1 MNRQLQ
7 KQVALSLISFNE
19 PLEEDYM
26 QTVLITGSRGFIGKN
41 LLAHLAEMNEVR
53 VLAAHWDDSEEE
65 WQSLVAQA
73 DKIVHLA
80 GVNRPEAPE
89 DFELGNFVSTQ
100 NLCRYAMKTNRC
112 PHIIM
117 SSSIQAELENAYG
130 ASKRKAEE
138 ELKKYAVEANAKVSI
153 IRLKNVFGK
162 WCRPNYNSVVATFCS
177 NIARDKPIEIRDPA
191 FELELVHVDDV
202 VATILEELKNDDTEE
217 QIKELCNEIPF
228 KRVTLGELAGRIQ
241 EFHEM
246 GSSLLIPDLSDSFVQ
261 QLYSVFLSYVDPSKW
276 EHGLQI
282 REDNRGSLAE
292 FVKSDGFGQ
301 IFVSRTKP
309 GITRGN
315 HYHHVK
321 TEKFLVLSGQ
331 GLIRLRHINGTKIIE
346 YPVRGEDY
354 QVVDIPPGYTHSIE
368 NVGDSEMVT
377 LFWANEIFDPNQPD
391 TYFQNVEVGDGEQP
405 NILRKAS

>member
-1 MNRQLQ
+1 
-7 KQVALSLISFNE
+7 
-19 PLEEDYM
+19 M
-26 QTVLITGSRGFIGKN
+26 QTVLVTGSRGFIGKN

-53 VLAAHWDDSEEE
+53 VLVVHWDDSEEK
-65 WQSLVAQA
+65 WRSLIAQA

-80 GVNRPEAPE
+80 GVNRPEKPE
-89 DFELGNFVSTQ
+89 EFEQGNVTLTKKICTFAAATT
-100 NLCRYAMKTNRC
+100 RR
-112 PHIIM
+112 PDIIM
-117 SSSIQAELENAYG
+117 SSSIQAELGNAYG

-138 ELKKYAVEANAKVSI
+138 ELKKYSIKANTKASI

-162 WCRPNYNSVVATFCS
+162 WCRPNYNSVVATFCH
-177 NIARDKPIEIRDPA
+177 NIAYDKPIKIRDPA

-202 VATILEELKNDDTEE
+202 VATILEELKSTAFKE
-217 QIKELCNEIPF
+217 QIVERGNEMPSARI
-228 KRVTLGELAGRIQ
+228 TLGELARRIK
-241 EFHEM
+241 EFRDM
-246 GSSLLIPDLSDSFVQ
+246 GNSLFIPDLSDSFVQ
-261 QLYSVFLSYVDPSKW
+261 QLYSTFLSYVDPGKW
-276 EHGLQI
+276 NYGLQK

-309 GITRGN
+309 GVTRGN

-331 GLIRLRHINGTKIIE
+331 GLIRLRHINETKIIE

-354 QVVDIPPGYTHSIE
+354 QVVDIPPGYSHSIE
-368 NVGDSEMVT
+368 NVGESEMVT

-405 NILRKAS
+405 NTLRKAS

>member
-1 MNRQLQ
+1 MAPSLTAFN
-7 KQVALSLISFNE
+7 AL
-19 PLEEDYM
+19 LEEDYM

-53 VLAAHWDDSEEE
+53 VLAAHWDDSEDI
-65 WQSLVAQA
+65 WKDLVSQA

-80 GVNRPEAPE
+80 GVNRPDDPE
-89 DFELGNFVSTQ
+89 EFEKGNVDLTRKICTFAAATI
-100 NLCRYAMKTNRC
+100 CR

-117 SSSIQAELENAYG
+117 SSSIQARLDNAYG
-130 ASKRKAEE
+130 ASKKKAEE
-138 ELKKYAVEANAKVSI
+138 ELKKYSAEANAKVSI

-162 WCRPNYNSVVATFCS
+162 WCRPNYNSVVATFCH
-177 NIARDKPIEIRDPA
+177 NIACDKPIEIRDPT

-202 VATILEELKNDDTEE
+202 VKTILEELKSTDPKE
-217 QIKELCNEIPF
+217 QVVERGNEMPSPQI
-228 KRVTLGELAGRIQ
+228 TLGELAGRIQ
-241 EFHEM
+241 EFRDM
-246 GSSLLIPDLSDSFVQ
+246 GNSLLIPDLSDSFVQ
-261 QLYSVFLSYVDPSKW
+261 QLYSTFLSYVDPSKW
-276 EHGLQI
+276 EYGLQK

-331 GLIRLRHINGTKIIE
+331 GLIRLRHINDTKVIE
-346 YPVRGEDY
+346 YLVRGDEY
-354 QVVDIPPGYTHSIE
+354 RVVDIPPGYTHSIE

-391 TYFQNVEVGDGEQP
+391 TYFQNVEVSEGEQP
-405 NILRKAS
+405 NTLRKAS

>member
-1 MNRQLQ
+1 
-7 KQVALSLISFNE
+7 
-19 PLEEDYM
+19 M

-53 VLAAHWDDSEEE
+53 VLAAHWDDSEDIWED
-65 WQSLVAQA
+65 LIAQA

-80 GVNRPEAPE
+80 GVNRPEDPE
-89 DFELGNFVSTQ
+89 EFEQGNVVLTKKICTFAATTT
-100 NLCRYAMKTNRC
+100 RR

-117 SSSIQAELENAYG
+117 SSSIQAQLDNAYG
-130 ASKRKAEE
+130 ASKRRAEK
-138 ELKKYAVEANAKVSI
+138 ELEKYSVEANAKVSI

-162 WCRPNYNSVVATFCS
+162 WCRPDYNSVVATFCH
-177 NIARDKPIEIRDPA
+177 NIACDKPIEIRDPA

-202 VATILEELKNDDTEE
+202 VATILEELKSTDLKE
-217 QIKELCNEIPF
+217 QIVERGNEMPSAQI
-228 KRVTLGELAGRIQ
+228 TLGELAGRIQ
-241 EFHEM
+241 EFRDM
-246 GSSLLIPDLSDSFVQ
+246 GNSLLIPDLSDSFVQ
-261 QLYSVFLSYVDPSKW
+261 QLYSTFLSYVDPSKW
-276 EHGLQI
+276 DYGLQI

-292 FVKSDGFGQ
+292 FVKADGFGQ

-331 GLIRLRHINGTKIIE
+331 GLIRLRHINDTKVIE
-346 YPVRGEDY
+346 YLVRGDEY
-354 QVVDIPPGYTHSIE
+354 RVVDIPPGYTHSIE

-391 TYFQNVEVGDGEQP
+391 TYFQNVEVSDGEQL
-405 NILRKAS
+405 NTLRKAS

>member
-1 MNRQLQ
+1 MAPSLTAFN
-7 KQVALSLISFNE
+7 AL
-19 PLEEDYM
+19 LEEDYM

-53 VLAAHWDDSEEE
+53 VLAAHWDDSEDI
-65 WQSLVAQA
+65 WKDLVSQA

-80 GVNRPEAPE
+80 GVNRPDDPE
-89 DFELGNFVSTQ
+89 EFEKGNVDLTRKICTFAAATI
-100 NLCRYAMKTNRC
+100 CR

-117 SSSIQAELENAYG
+117 SSSIQARLDNAYG
-130 ASKRKAEE
+130 ASKKKAEE
-138 ELKKYAVEANAKVSI
+138 ELKKYSAEANAKVSI

-162 WCRPNYNSVVATFCS
+162 WCRPNYNSVVATFCH
-177 NIARDKPIEIRDPA
+177 NIACDKPIEIRDPT

-202 VATILEELKNDDTEE
+202 VKTILEELKSTDPKE
-217 QIKELCNEIPF
+217 QVVERGNEMPSPQI
-228 KRVTLGELAGRIQ
+228 TLGELAGRIQ
-241 EFHEM
+241 EFRDM
-246 GSSLLIPDLSDSFVQ
+246 GNSLLIPDLSDSFVQ
-261 QLYSVFLSYVDPSKW
+261 QLYSTFLSYVDPSKW
-276 EHGLQI
+276 EYGLQK

-331 GLIRLRHINGTKIIE
+331 GLIRLRHINDTKVIE
-346 YPVRGEDY
+346 YLVRGDEY
-354 QVVDIPPGYTHSIE
+354 RVVDIPPGYTHSIE

-391 TYFQNVEVGDGEQP
+391 TYFQNVEVSDDEQP
-405 NILRKAS
+405 NTLRKAS

>member
-1 MNRQLQ
+1 
-7 KQVALSLISFNE
+7 
-19 PLEEDYM
+19 M
-26 QTVLITGSRGFIGKN
+26 QTVLVTGSRGFIGKN
-41 LLAHLAEMNEVR
+41 LLAYLAEMSEVR

-80 GVNRPEAPE
+80 GVNRPEDPE
-89 DFELGNFVSTQ
+89 EFEQGNVGLTKKICTFAAEA
-100 NLCRYAMKTNRC
+100 NHR

-117 SSSIQAELENAYG
+117 SSSIQARLDNAYG
-130 ASKRKAEE
+130 ASKKRAEE
-138 ELKKYAVEANAKVSI
+138 ELKKYSAEAYAKVSI

-162 WCRPNYNSVVATFCS
+162 WCRPNYNSVVATFCH
-177 NIARDKPIEIRDPA
+177 NIACDKPIEIRDPT

-202 VATILEELKNDDTEE
+202 VATILEELKSTDLKE
-217 QIKELCNEIPF
+217 QIVERGNEMPSAQI
-228 KRVTLGELAGRIQ
+228 TLGELAERIQ
-241 EFHEM
+241 EFRDM
-246 GSSLLIPDLSDSFVQ
+246 GSSLLIPDLSDPFVQ
-261 QLYSVFLSYVDPSKW
+261 QLYSTFLSYVDPSKW
-276 EHGLQI
+276 EYGLQK

-331 GLIRLRHINGTKIIE
+331 GLIRLRHISDTKVIE
-346 YPVRGEDY
+346 YLVRGDEY
-354 QVVDIPPGYTHSIE
+354 RVVDIPPGYTHSIE

-391 TYFQNVEVGDGEQP
+391 TYFQNVGVSDGEQP
-405 NILRKAS
+405 NTLRKAS

>member
-1 MNRQLQ
+1 MAPSLTAFN
-7 KQVALSLISFNE
+7 AL
-19 PLEEDYM
+19 LEEDYM

-53 VLAAHWDDSEEE
+53 VLAAHWDDSEDI
-65 WQSLVAQA
+65 WKDLVSQA

-80 GVNRPEAPE
+80 GVNRPDDPE
-89 DFELGNFVSTQ
+89 EFEKGNVDLTRKICTFAAATI
-100 NLCRYAMKTNRC
+100 CR

-117 SSSIQAELENAYG
+117 SSSIQARLDNAYG
-130 ASKRKAEE
+130 ASKKKAEE
-138 ELKKYAVEANAKVSI
+138 ELKKYSAEANAKVSI

-162 WCRPNYNSVVATFCS
+162 WCRPNYNSVVATFCH
-177 NIARDKPIEIRDPA
+177 NIACDKPIEIRDPT

-202 VATILEELKNDDTEE
+202 VKTILEELKSTDPKE
-217 QIKELCNEIPF
+217 QVVERGNEMPSPQI
-228 KRVTLGELAGRIQ
+228 TLGELAGRIQ
-241 EFHEM
+241 EFRDM
-246 GSSLLIPDLSDSFVQ
+246 GNSLLIPDLSDSFVQ
-261 QLYSVFLSYVDPSKW
+261 QLYSTFLSYVDPSKW
-276 EHGLQI
+276 EYGLQK

-331 GLIRLRHINGTKIIE
+331 GLIRLRHINDTKVIE
-346 YPVRGEDY
+346 YLVRGDEY
-354 QVVDIPPGYTHSIE
+354 RVVDIPPGYTHSIE
-368 NVGDSEMVT
+368 NVGDTEMVT

-391 TYFQNVEVGDGEQP
+391 TYFQNVEVSEGEQP
-405 NILRKAS
+405 NTLRKAS

>member
-1 MNRQLQ
+1 M
-7 KQVALSLISFNE
+7 APSLTSFNAL
-19 PLEEDYM
+19 LEEDYM

-53 VLAAHWDDSEEE
+53 VLAAYWDDSEDI
-65 WQSLVAQA
+65 WKDLVAQA

-80 GVNRPEAPE
+80 GVNRPDDPE
-89 DFELGNFVSTQ
+89 EFEKGNVDLTRKICTFAAATT
-100 NLCRYAMKTNRC
+100 CR

-117 SSSIQAELENAYG
+117 ASSIQARLDNAYG
-130 ASKRKAEE
+130 ASKRRAEK
-138 ELKKYAVEANAKVSI
+138 ELEKYSVEANSKVSI

-162 WCRPNYNSVVATFCS
+162 WCRPDYNSVVATFCH
-177 NIARDKPIEIRDPA
+177 NIACDKPIEIRDPA

-202 VATILEELKNDDTEE
+202 VATILEELKSTDLKEHIVERGNEMPSA
-217 QIKELCNEIPF
+217 QI
-228 KRVTLGELAGRIQ
+228 TLGELAGRIQ
-241 EFHEM
+241 EFHDM
-246 GSSLLIPDLSDSFVQ
+246 DNSLLIPDLSDSFVQ
-261 QLYSVFLSYVDPSKW
+261 QLYSTFLSYVDPSKW
-276 EHGLQI
+276 DYGLQK

-292 FVKSDGFGQ
+292 FVKADGFGQ

-321 TEKFLVLSGQ
+321 TEKFLVLSGY
-331 GLIRLRHINGTKIIE
+331 GLIRLRHINDIKVIE
-346 YPVRGEDY
+346 YLVRGDEY
-354 QVVDIPPGYTHSIE
+354 RVVDIPPGYTHSIK

-391 TYFQNVEVGDGEQP
+391 TYFQNVEVSEGEQP
-405 NILRKAS
+405 DALRKAS

>member
-1 MNRQLQ
+1 
-7 KQVALSLISFNE
+7 
-19 PLEEDYM
+19 M

-53 VLAAHWDDSEEE
+53 VLAAHWDDSEDIWED
-65 WQSLVAQA
+65 LIAQA

-80 GVNRPEAPE
+80 GVNRPEDPE
-89 DFELGNFVSTQ
+89 EFEQGNVVLTKKICTFAATTT
-100 NLCRYAMKTNRC
+100 RR

-117 SSSIQAELENAYG
+117 SSSIQAQLDNAYG
-130 ASKRKAEE
+130 ASKRRAEK
-138 ELKKYAVEANAKVSI
+138 ELEKYSVEANAKVSI

-162 WCRPNYNSVVATFCS
+162 WCRPDYNSVVATFCH
-177 NIARDKPIEIRDPA
+177 NIACDKPIEIRDPA

-202 VATILEELKNDDTEE
+202 VATILEELKSTDLKE
-217 QIKELCNEIPF
+217 QIVELGNEMPSAQI
-228 KRVTLGELAGRIQ
+228 TLGELAGRIQ
-241 EFHEM
+241 EFRDM
-246 GSSLLIPDLSDSFVQ
+246 GNSLLIPDLSDSFVQ
-261 QLYSVFLSYVDPSKW
+261 QLYSTFLSYVDPSKW
-276 EHGLQI
+276 DYGLQI

-292 FVKSDGFGQ
+292 FVKADGFGQ

-331 GLIRLRHINGTKIIE
+331 GLIRLRHINDTKVIE
-346 YPVRGEDY
+346 YLVRGDEY
-354 QVVDIPPGYTHSIE
+354 RVVDIPPGYTHSIE

-391 TYFQNVEVGDGEQP
+391 TYFQNVEVSDGEQL
-405 NILRKAS
+405 NTLRKAS

>member
-1 MNRQLQ
+1 
-7 KQVALSLISFNE
+7 
-19 PLEEDYM
+19 M
-26 QTVLITGSRGFIGKN
+26 QTVLVTGSRGFIGKN
-41 LLAHLAEMNEVR
+41 LLAHLAKMNEVR
-53 VLAAHWDDSEEE
+53 VLAAHWDASEEE
-65 WQSLVAQA
+65 WQGLVAQA

-80 GVNRPEAPE
+80 GVNRPDEPE
-89 DFELGNFVSTQ
+89 DFELGNSVLTKS
-100 NLCRYAMKTNRC
+100 LCHYAMKTKRR

-117 SSSIQAELENAYG
+117 SSSIQAELDNAYG

-138 ELKKYAVEANAKVSI
+138 ELKKYSVEANAKVSI

-162 WCRPNYNSVVATFCS
+162 WCRPNYNSVVATFCH
-177 NIARDKPIEIRDPA
+177 NIACGKPIEIRDPA

-202 VATILEELKNDDTEE
+202 VATILEELKSTTSEE
-217 QIKELCNEIPF
+217 QIVERGNEIPSAQI
-228 KRVTLGELAGRIQ
+228 RLGELAGRIQ
-241 EFHEM
+241 EFRDM
-246 GSSLLIPDLSDSFVQ
+246 GNSLLIPDLSDSFVQ
-261 QLYSVFLSYVDPSKW
+261 QLYSTFLSYVDPSKW
-276 EHGLQI
+276 EYGLQK

-331 GLIRLRHINGTKIIE
+331 GLIRLRHINDTKVIE
-346 YPVRGEDY
+346 YLVRGDEY
-354 QVVDIPPGYTHSIE
+354 RVVDIPPGYTHSIE
-368 NVGDSEMVT
+368 NVGGSEMVT

-391 TYFQNVEVGDGEQP
+391 TYFQNVEVSDGEQP
-405 NILRKAS
+405 NTLRKAS

>member
-1 MNRQLQ
+1 
-7 KQVALSLISFNE
+7 
-19 PLEEDYM
+19 M
-26 QTVLITGSRGFIGKN
+26 QTVLVTGPRGFIGKN
-41 LLAHLAEMNEVR
+41 LLAYLAEMSEVR
-53 VLAAHWDDSEEE
+53 VLAVHWDDSDNI
-65 WQSLVAQA
+65 WKDLIAQA

-80 GVNRPEAPE
+80 GVNRPEDPE
-89 DFELGNFVSTQ
+89 EFEQGNVGLTKKICTFAAEA
-100 NLCRYAMKTNRC
+100 NHR

-117 SSSIQAELENAYG
+117 SSSIQARLDNAYG
-130 ASKRKAEE
+130 ASKKRAEE
-138 ELKKYAVEANAKVSI
+138 ELKKYSAEAYAKVSI

-162 WCRPNYNSVVATFCS
+162 WCRPNYNSVVATFCH
-177 NIARDKPIEIRDPA
+177 NIACDKPIEIRDPT

-202 VATILEELKNDDTEE
+202 VATILEELKSTVSEE
-217 QIKELCNEIPF
+217 QIVEHGNEMPSAQI
-228 KRVTLGELAGRIQ
+228 RLGELAERIQ
-241 EFHEM
+241 EFRDM
-246 GSSLLIPDLSDSFVQ
+246 GSSLLIPDLSDPFVQ
-261 QLYSVFLSYVDPSKW
+261 QLYSTFLSYVDPSKW
-276 EHGLQI
+276 EYGLQK

-331 GLIRLRHINGTKIIE
+331 GLIRLRHINDTKVIE
-346 YPVRGEDY
+346 YLVRGDEY
-354 QVVDIPPGYTHSIE
+354 RVVDIPPGYTHSIE

-391 TYFQNVEVGDGEQP
+391 TYFQNVEVSDGEQP
-405 NILRKAS
+405 NTLRKAS

>member
-1 MNRQLQ
+1 
-7 KQVALSLISFNE
+7 
-19 PLEEDYM
+19 M

-53 VLAAHWDDSEEE
+53 VLAVHWDDSDNI
-65 WQSLVAQA
+65 WKDLIAQA

-80 GVNRPEAPE
+80 GVNRPEDPE
-89 DFELGNFVSTQ
+89 EFEQGNVGLTKKICTFAAEA
-100 NLCRYAMKTNRC
+100 NHR

-117 SSSIQAELENAYG
+117 SSSIQARLDNAYG
-130 ASKRKAEE
+130 ASKKRAEE
-138 ELKKYAVEANAKVSI
+138 ELKKYSAEAYAKVSI

-162 WCRPNYNSVVATFCS
+162 WCRPNYNSVVATFCH
-177 NIARDKPIEIRDPA
+177 NIACDKPIEIRDPT

-202 VATILEELKNDDTEE
+202 VATILEELKSTVSEE
-217 QIKELCNEIPF
+217 QIVEHGNEMPSAQI
-228 KRVTLGELAGRIQ
+228 RLGELAERIQ
-241 EFHEM
+241 EFRDM
-246 GSSLLIPDLSDSFVQ
+246 GSSLLIPDLSDPFVQ
-261 QLYSVFLSYVDPSKW
+261 QLYSTFLSYVDPSKW
-276 EHGLQI
+276 EYGLQK

-331 GLIRLRHINGTKIIE
+331 GLIRLRHINDTKVIE
-346 YPVRGEDY
+346 YLVRGDEY
-354 QVVDIPPGYTHSIE
+354 RVVDIPPGYTHSIE

-391 TYFQNVEVGDGEQP
+391 TYFQNVEVSDGEQP
-405 NILRKAS
+405 NTLRKAS